1 MSREN
6 VEAVR
11 RFFEALA
18 DAPEAREARS
28 VLWETLTAEDVVYI
42 EDPEWPGSDRYQ
54 GRDAVRACWEAY
66 EELLGDATVFTTEDI
81 RAGGDEV
88 VAIVEVAGQAR
99 ESHVPYAHKWG
110 YIRRVDVGRLSYLRA
125 YFDPAEALE
134 AAGRRE

>member
-6 VEAVR
+6 VEPVR
-11 RFFEALA
+11 RFFEAFA
-18 DAPEAREARS
+18 DAPEDREARS
-28 VLWETLTAEDVVYI
+28 ALWESLTAEDVVYI
-42 EDPEWPGSDRYQ
+42 EDPKWPGSDRYQ

-81 RAGGDEV
+81 RAAGDEV

-99 ESHVPYAHKWG
+99 ESHVPYAHTWG
-110 YIRRVDVGRLSYLRA
+110 YICRVDGGRLSYLRA

-134 AAGRRE
+134 AAGLPD